1 MNKRIFYNPETET
14 SGEYTEVWKN
24 EVVAVKDVKDLLVT
38 NHYWK
43 DDQNGELWL
52 DFDDPNENFR
62 LAFDAYRNR
71 KGYLKPQEIKNL
83 RHALGLGIRGFA
95 ERLGISYSKLSQI
108 ENNKRVQT
116 LSQEI
121 AFRKAQQDYERQG
134 FLTDYSASSN
144 AAKLLVMAI
153 GEREATRVSQP
164 NNPYRLKVGAHENYF
179 KITRRT
185 GGLA

>member
-1 MNKRIFYNPETET
+1 MNRRTFYNPETET

-43 DDQNGELWL
+43 DDNEGELWL

-62 LAFDAYRNR
+62 VAFNAYRSR
-71 KGYLKPQEIKNL
+71 KSYMKPQEIKNL
-83 RHALGLGIRGFA
+83 RKDLSLDIRSFA

-116 LSQEI
+116 LSQEVS
-121 AFRKAQQDYERQG
+121 FRKAQQDYERQG
-134 FLTDYSASSN
+134 FLTDYSESLS
-144 AAKLLVMAI
+144 AAKLLATAI
-153 GEREATRVSQP
+153 ERREPNSVRQP
-164 NNPYRLKVGAHENYF
+164 NQSYLLKDYSNENYF
-179 KITRRT
+179 EITSFT